1 MNIKNILD
9 KFVSNIIVYTSYT
22 LIFLIWYSFFYNFGH
37 DIDFLL
43 IYFPFGIIILAFL
56 FFGNK
61 VIFGMLLSHITLY
74 FTLKNYDLD
83 LPFNNYF
90 TLSLYQLIC
99 MPITLLA
106 LQRFNITA
114 GVANNFKLDKTNI
127 YHVLLITF
135 LSVIVL
141 GILVIFTSILY
152 EIQINVLKFII
163 GNFFGGAVL
172 IVSLKLIVNLP
183 TIFKIFVKSS

>member
-1 MNIKNILD
+1 MNFNFILD
-9 KFVSNIIVYTSYT
+9 KFVSNLLVYLLYT
-22 LIFLIWYSFFYNFGH
+22 LIIFSWYYFFYNFGH

-43 IYFPFGIIILAFL
+43 FYFPFGIIILAFL

-74 FTLKNYDLD
+74 FTLKYYDLD

-106 LQRFNITA
+106 LRRFNITI
-114 GVANNFKLDKTNI
+114 GVTNNFTLDKTNI
-127 YHVLLITF
+127 YHVLLVTF
-135 LSVIVL
+135 LSVVVL
-141 GILVIFTSILY
+141 GTLMIFTSIFY
-152 EIQINVLKFII
+152 EDQIDVLKFII

-172 IVSLKLIVNLP
+172 IVSMKLIVNLP
-183 TIFKIFVKSS
+183 TIFKNFVK

>member
-1 MNIKNILD
+1 MNINDILD
-9 KFVSNIIVYTSYT
+9 KFVSIVIIYVSYTSV
-22 LIFLIWYSFFYNFGH
+22 ILIWYYFFYNFAH

-43 IYFPFGIIILAFL
+43 FYFPFGIIVLAFL

-106 LQRFNITA
+106 LHRFNITG
-114 GVANNFKLDKTNI
+114 GVANNFKLDITNI

-141 GILVIFTSILY
+141 GTLVIFTSILY
-152 EIQINVLKFII
+152 EIQIDVLKCII
-163 GNFFGGAVL
+163 GNFFGGAIL
-172 IVSLKLIVNLP
+172 IISMKLIVNLP
-183 TIFKIFVKSS
+183 TICKSFIKSS

>member
-1 MNIKNILD
+1 MNFNNIFD
-9 KFVSNIIVYTSYT
+9 KIVSNIIVYTSYT
-22 LIFLIWYSFFYNFGH
+22 LIFLIWYSFFYNFRH

-74 FTLKNYDLD
+74 FVFKNYGLE

-90 TLSLYQLIC
+90 TLSLFQLIC
-99 MPITLLA
+99 TPITLLI
-106 LQRFNITA
+106 LQKLNITI
-114 GVANNFKLDKTNI
+114 GVTKNSKLNKTNI

-135 LSVIVL
+135 LSTIVL
-141 GILVIFTSILY
+141 GTLVNFTSILY
-152 EIQINVLKFII
+152 EIQIDVLKFII

-172 IVSLKLIVNLP
+172 IFSMKLLVNLP
-183 TIFKIFVKSS
+183 TIFINFIKSN

>member
-1 MNIKNILD
+1 MYIKNILD
-9 KFVSNIIVYTSYT
+9 KFVSNIIVYASYT
-22 LIFLIWYSFFYNFGH
+22 LIIFLWYSFFYNFRH

-43 IYFPFGIIILAFL
+43 FYFPFGIIILAFL

-74 FTLKNYDLD
+74 FTLKNYDLE

-90 TLSLYQLIC
+90 TSSLYQLLC

-106 LQRFNITA
+106 LHRFNVTI
-114 GVANNFKLDKTNI
+114 GVTQHFMLDKTNI
-127 YHVLLITF
+127 YHVLLVTF

-141 GILVIFTSILY
+141 GTFVIFTSILY
-152 EIQINVLKFII
+152 EDQIDVLKFVI
-163 GNFFGGAVL
+163 GNFFGGVVL
-172 IVSLKLIVNLP
+172 IVSMKLIVNLP
-183 TIFKIFVKSS
+183 IIFKNFVK

>member
-1 MNIKNILD
+1 MITKSIFD
-9 KFVSNIIVYTSYT
+9 KFVSNVIIYASYTS
-22 LIFLIWYSFFYNFGH
+22 IILIWYSFFYNFVH

-43 IYFPFGIIILAFL
+43 FYFPFGIIVLAFL

-74 FTLKNYDLD
+74 FTLKKYDLD

-90 TLSLYQLIC
+90 TLSLCQLIC
-99 MPITLLA
+99 MPFTLFA
-106 LQRFNITA
+106 LHKFNITVGA
-114 GVANNFKLDKTNI
+114 ANNFKLDITNI

-135 LSVIVL
+135 LSIIVL
-141 GILVIFTSILY
+141 GTLVIFTSILY
-152 EIQINVLKFII
+152 EIQIDVLKFII

-172 IVSLKLIVNLP
+172 IVSIKLIVNLP
-183 TIFKIFVKSS
+183 TIFKNFVKSN